1 MLLNHLVVSEGDN
14 GPTSMHSLVPAVLRC
29 ARMLVMQLVLYRGQA
44 HIIGIAL
51 NEVVDLHLKHS
62 LPLSVRH
69 IRNQAPRL
77 IHPVPVRASLRPKLQ
92 SCTICP
98 NLFVEFRA
106 DAPIDIVQ
114 VLMGQTNLSDRA
126 IRVEVGVVEKSPAHG
141 FVSICSAVV

>member
-1 MLLNHLVVSEGDN
+1 MLLNHLIVSEGDD

-29 ARMLVMQLVLYRGQA
+29 ARMLMMQLVLYRGQA

-62 LPLSVRH
+62 LPLPIRH

-77 IHPVPVRASLRPKLQ
+77 IHPVPIRASLRPKLQ

-106 DAPIDIVQ
+106 DAPIYIVQ
-114 VLMGQTNLSDRA
+114 VLMGQSNLSDRA
-126 IRVEVGVVEKSPAHG
+126 IRVEVGVVEKGTAHG
-141 FVSICSAVV
+141 FVCVCSAVI